1 MQAGPRF
8 FQSYR
13 AIAEAFAAATMRGV
27 TGASAD
33 TASESGAMT
42 SSGWVSPFN
51 VSIVGTVS
59 ASMRDGSWPAC
70 LEWLDAFLAFDFF
83 VNYFLQQSDSQIRFL
98 KKSTIDGNLLR
109 RTTIDSTVL
118 SIAASIVGCGRDRL
132 NTFGYPRRNAA

>member
-33 TASESGAMT
+33 TASESGAKT

-51 VSIVGTVS
+51 VSIVGTIS
-59 ASMRDGSWPAC
+59 ASMRDGPWPAC
-70 LEWLDAFLAFDFF
+70 LEWVDTFLAFDFF
-83 VNYFLQQSDSQIRFL
+83 ITSFLQQTH
-98 KKSTIDGNLLR
+98 STIQHH
-109 RTTIDSTVL
+109 
-118 SIAASIVGCGRDRL
+118 
-132 NTFGYPRRNAA
+132 